1 MNRPLVGALATA
13 VLSATALIGATGTA
27 GAATTADA
35 ADRGA
40 ARTAVVPQLQPVQ
53 TAQAA
58 AQAKPKA
65 VNFAGTVA
73 LSNCSGSIVRMPTS
87 TDNDPALVMSNGH
100 CLESGMPEPG
110 EVVVDQPSSR
120 SFTVLNASAG
130 NLGTVRATKVVY
142 GTMTDTD
149 VSFYELSS
157 TYAQIKQRYGIK
169 ALDIATSHP
178 VKGAGITVVSGYWKK
193 TYSCNIDGFVPQLKE
208 GGYVMKDSVRY
219 TPACKTIGGTS
230 GSPVIDNATGK
241 VTAINNTGNE
251 NGGRCTMNNP
261 CEIDENGKVT
271 VRKGINYAQQIYTV
285 PKCFGTGNKLDLGR
299 AGCVL
304 PKP

>member
-35 ADRGA
+35 AATANPTA
-40 ARTAVVPQLQPVQ
+40 ARAAATAQLQAVRDVRV
-53 TAQAA
+53 
-58 AQAKPKA
+58 KPKA

-100 CLESGMPEPG
+100 CLESGMPDPG

-178 VKGAGITVVSGYWKK
+178 AKGAGITVVSGYWKK
-193 TYSCNIDGFVPQLKE
+193 TFSCNIDGFVPQLKE
-208 GGYVMKDSVRY
+208 GGYLMKDSVRY
-219 TPACKTIGGTS
+219 TSACKTYGGTS

-251 NGGRCTMNNP
+251 DGARCTMNNP

-271 VRKGINYAQQIYTV
+271 VRKGINYAQQIYTI

>member
-13 VLSATALIGATGTA
+13 VLGATALVGAAGTA
-27 GAATTADA
+27 SAVTTPDA

-40 ARTAVVPQLQPVQ
+40 ARTAVAPPLQP
-53 TAQAA
+53 AQAA
-58 AQAKPKA
+58 PAMAKAKA

-100 CLESGMPEPG
+100 CLESGMPDPG

-120 SFTVLNASAG
+120 SFTVLSASAG
-130 NLGTVRATKVVY
+130 NLGTVRATKVAY
-142 GTMTDTD
+142 ATMTDTD

-157 TYAQIKQRYGIK
+157 TYAQIRQRYGIK
-169 ALDIATSHP
+169 ALDIATTHP
-178 VKGAGITVVSGYWKK
+178 AKGAAITVVSGYWKK

-230 GSPVIDNATGK
+230 GSPVIDTASGK
-241 VTAINNTGNE
+241 VAAINNTGNE
-251 NGGRCTMNNP
+251 SGGRCTMNNP
-261 CEIDENGKVT
+261 CEVDENGKVT
-271 VRKGINYAQQIYTV
+271 VRKGINYAQQIHTI